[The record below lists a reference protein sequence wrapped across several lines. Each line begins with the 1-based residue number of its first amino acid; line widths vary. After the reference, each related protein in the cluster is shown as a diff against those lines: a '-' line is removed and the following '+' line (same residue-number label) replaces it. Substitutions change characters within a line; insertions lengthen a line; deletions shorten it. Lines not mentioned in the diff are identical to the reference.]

1 MVAVAVAVAARRRHL
16 QQPRQLRV
24 AERRVR
30 RAAAVAGEGGDD
42 AAEREQRHVRRL
54 RLVGGDAN
62 GARLLDAL
70 RAGEV
75 DQVQLGARAL
85 RAGRLGSLLDDQGE
99 EGVAAR

>member
-1 MVAVAVAVAARRRHL
+1 MEVVAVAVAVAARRRHL

-75 DQVQLGARAL
+75 DDVQLRPPRPL
-85 RAGRLGSLLDDQGE
+85 
-99 EGVAAR
+99 